1 MRLIDFNII
10 NLSSDP
16 RSLANFESMVQIARY
31 DVQMCLIDMIRPCVL
46 DIARDKNGLFPF
58 TCHITKPVFI
68 FFHFLFII
76 SSSTFFICLG
86 TMLCKVW
93 SFFTMELPTFLSIQW
108 QTTLPA
114 CHIIHMLAL
123 LSKSVC
129 TLAARGM
136 SSSSSLSSQP
146 LAALWEL
153 CLAIGCEKALCFE
166 CWAVQGTHFWDI
178 EQEKRVRD
186 SWLGQK
192 GCQDMRLCSKE
203 DVSLEESTYMY
214 KDLYIFLLCCYL
226 TSLPKSCLSRCLY
239 LLLRMRGLV
248 VEFDCGGSLCTKRY
262 ILLLCCYLL

>member
-146 LAALWEL
+146 LASSLCCISALGIMSCNRLWE
-153 CLAIGCEKALCFE
+153 
-166 CWAVQGTHFWDI
+166 
-178 EQEKRVRD
+178 
-186 SWLGQK
+186 
-192 GCQDMRLCSKE
+192 
-203 DVSLEESTYMY
+203 
-214 KDLYIFLLCCYL
+214 
-226 TSLPKSCLSRCLY
+226 
-239 LLLRMRGLV
+239 
-248 VEFDCGGSLCTKRY
+248 GSLFWMLSSAGNSFLRY
-262 ILLLCCYLL
+262 WAGETS